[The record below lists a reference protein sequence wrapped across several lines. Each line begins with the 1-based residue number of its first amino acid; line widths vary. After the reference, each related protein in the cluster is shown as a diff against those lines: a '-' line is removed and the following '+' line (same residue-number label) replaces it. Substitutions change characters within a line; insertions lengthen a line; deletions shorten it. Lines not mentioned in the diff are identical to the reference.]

1 MTKRIKIRTLL
12 AGGLI
17 TLLFVALWG
26 RIYWVQVAHA
36 EFWSEQARNTWV
48 TTKKLVQERGTITD
62 RGGTVLAADTAAY
75 TLALSPKIINKL
87 NEENPQWRLID
98 QIVSKVYN
106 VLGKPEDETR
116 KIIDAKTDKGVYY
129 VQREVQPEGWKLDK
143 EIADRMLAFRDQLR
157 ELTGKKDVGIYLV
170 EEKKRYYPLG
180 SLASQILGYE
190 DKQGVATMGIEKVF
204 NADLQGEEGSI
215 TYEKDG
221 KRTQLADG
229 QIEAKQAVDGKNIA
243 LTIDHEIQY
252 YMEQAMRSAYEQYH
266 PLSMTAIAADPKTM
280 DILGMVS
287 LPDFDPNAYWNYA
300 KDPSSFKNNAVQ
312 SIYEPGSTF
321 KIVTLAAA
329 VQEGLFNPNEH
340 YMSGIVEIPKSKPVR
355 DINRN
360 GWGEISYLDGLKHSS
375 NVAFV
380 KLGYEKLG
388 KQKFKQYIDNF
399 GFGVKTGIELP
410 GEIAGTTKL
419 TWERDYATA
428 TFGQAVSVTP
438 IQQVAAVAAVAN
450 GGKLMT
456 PHIIKSISDP
466 NTGEKVV
473 TEPKVIRQVIS
484 EQTSKKVGEYL
495 EQVVSDQK
503 IGTGRN
509 AYIEGYRIAGKTGT
523 AQKVQGKNYSED
535 KYVVSFIGYAPVEDP
550 QIVLYVL
557 LDEPND
563 PTAGGGSVA
572 APIFREIM
580 LKSLPHLGILPSV
593 SKDDTDK
600 NKKDGAEESGPV
612 TVKVADVTGMTP
624 TQAKSKLSASG
635 LNTVVLGKGAKV
647 VSQLPKASSVLPSGQ
662 QVYLVTEKTIGSVPS
677 LKGLSLRDALEMCS
691 LLGGSC
697 TATGQGYVTAQQATR
712 DGDKLQIALTLTPPL
727 GQEETA
733 PGESAGAGAAADGG
747 SADGAAA
754 DGEAADGKG
763 DAAAGKG
770 ADAASGQD
778 GAGEAGADGGGT
790 GD

>member
-1 MTKRIKIRTLL
+1 MTKRIKLRTLL

-17 TLLFVALWG
+17 TLLFVGLWG

-36 EFWSEQARNTWV
+36 AFWSEQARNTWV

-62 RGGTVLAADTAAY
+62 RSGTVLAADAAAY
-75 TLALSPKIINKL
+75 TLALSPKVIHEL
-87 NEENPQWRLID
+87 NDKNPQWKLID
-98 QIVSKVYN
+98 QIASKVN
-106 VLGKPEDETR
+106 AILGKPEADVR
-116 KIIDAKTDKGVYY
+116 KIIDAKTDKGAYF

-143 EIADRMLAFRDQLR
+143 EVADRLTAFRDQLR
-157 ELTGKKDVGIYLV
+157 ELTGKKDVGIYLL
-170 EEKKRYYPLG
+170 EEKKRYYPNG

-190 DKQGVATMGIEKVF
+190 DKQGVAVMGLEKTL
-204 NADLQGEEGSI
+204 NDQLKGEEGSI

-229 QIEAKQAVDGKNIA
+229 QIEAKQAVDGKNVM
-243 LTIDHEIQY
+243 LTIDRDIQY
-252 YMEQAMRSAYEQYH
+252 YMEQAMKEAYAQYH

-287 LPDFDPNAYWNYA
+287 LPDFDPNAYWKYA
-300 KDPSSFKNNAVQ
+300 NNPASFKNNAVQ

-329 VQEGLFNPNEH
+329 VQEGLFNPNEK
-340 YMSGIVEIPKSKPVR
+340 YMSGSVAIPKSKPVR
-355 DINRN
+355 DIKRG
-360 GWGEISYLDGLKHSS
+360 GWGEITYLDGLKHSS

-388 KQKFKQYIDNF
+388 KEKFKQYIDNF
-399 GFGVKTGIELP
+399 GFGVKTGIEMQ

-450 GGKLMT
+450 GGKLMA
-456 PHIIKSISDP
+456 PHIIKSITDP

-484 EQTSKKVGEYL
+484 EQASKKVGEYL

-503 IGTGRN
+503 IGTGKR

-523 AQKVQGKNYSED
+523 AQKVVGKDYAED

-550 QIVLYVL
+550 KIVLYVL
-557 LDEPND
+557 VDEPDD

-572 APIFREIM
+572 APVFRQIM
-580 LKSLPHLGILPSV
+580 EKSLPHLGVLPKITKSADAGD
-593 SKDDTDK
+593 KEDTE
-600 NKKDGAEESGPV
+600 AVSGPV
-612 TVKVADVTGMTP
+612 TAKVIDVAGMTT
-624 TQAKSKLSASG
+624 TQAKSKLSNSSFDA
-635 LNTVVLGKGAKV
+635 LVLGKGDKV
-647 VSQLPKASSVLPSGQ
+647 VSQLPKAGTVLPTSQ
-662 QVYLVTEKTIGSVPS
+662 QVYLLTEKTLGSVPS
-677 LKGLSLRDALEMCS
+677 LKGLSLRDALDMCS
-691 LLGGSC
+691 LLGASC
-697 TATGQGYVTAQQATR
+697 TASGQGYVSGQQATR
-712 DGDKLQIALTLTPPL
+712 DGDKLSIALTLAPPL
-727 GQEETA
+727 GNET
-733 PGESAGAGAAADGG
+733 PEAGAGKTKDQSSG
-747 SADGAAA
+747 SPSGSGADGAASIDETA
-754 DGEAADGKG
+754 TG
-763 DAAAGKG
+763 
-770 ADAASGQD
+770 
-778 GAGEAGADGGGT
+778 GAGD
-790 GD
+790 